1 MVMNNSNE
9 KFKEVVKDV
18 ISGMA
23 DIKYEDREK
32 NIMLISLVLNL
43 SHMTR
48 DYDTYQN
55 TIDKLRE
62 IEQKEE
68 KVKVYTK
75 KY

>member
-1 MVMNNSNE
+1 MNNSNE

-32 NIMLISLVLNL
+32 NIMLMSLVLNL
-43 SHMTR
+43 SRMTR

-55 TIDKLRE
+55 TIDQLRE

-68 KVKVYTK
+68 KAKSYTK

>member
-1 MVMNNSNE
+1 MNNSNE

-32 NIMLISLVLNL
+32 NIMLMSLVLNL

-55 TIDKLRE
+55 TIDQLRE

-68 KVKVYTK
+68 KAKSYTK